1 MPAIITPQEMYLAEQ
16 KVIQNGVPGF
26 ELMRRAGRAVGDI
39 LNANYPM
46 GDVAVLCG
54 PGGNGGDGFVAAA
67 RLHEL
72 GRRVSVYS
80 LVAISALAG
89 DAAQAAAL
97 WSGPIASLD
106 TFEDQADGVV
116 LDALFGGGLSRAL
129 SGRPAELA
137 EKIESPIVA
146 VDVPSGLDGASAR
159 PLGVC
164 FSADL
169 TITFAALRPA
179 HVLSPGRSKCG
190 SVRVVDIGV
199 QVPDT
204 VQTFEGPV
212 PVPRGAVILEDDN
225 ALADA
230 LHTLDGA
237 ATNRI
242 GALQALSHFYA
253 SDVVLKSPE
262 YMIASPQG
270 SVRVEASNWLMST
283 GLS

>member
-1 MPAIITPQEMYLAEQ
+1 MYLAEQ
-16 KVIQNGVPGF
+16 KVIENGVPGF
-26 ELMRRAGRAVGDI
+26 ELMRRAGHAVGDI

-80 LVAISALAG
+80 LVAINALAG
-89 DAAQAAAL
+89 DAAHAAAL

-106 TFEDQADGVV
+106 TFEESGDGVV

-137 EKIESPIVA
+137 AQIECPIVA

-190 SVRVVDIGV
+190 NVHVVDIGV
-199 QVPDT
+199 PVPDT
-204 VQTFEGPV
+204 VQIFEGQV
-212 PVPRGAVILEDDN
+212 PVPRGAVILEDEN

-230 LHTLDGA
+230 LQTLDIA
-237 ATNRI
+237 PINRI
-242 GALQALSHFYA
+242 GALQALSQFYA
-253 SDVVLKSPE
+253 SPIVLKSPE

-270 SVRVEASNWLMST
+270 SVRVKTSNWHMNT